1 MDTLTLKTLLVALAL
16 LPRFG
21 EDREAV
27 GKLVQE
33 EAIGRA
39 VLHAS
44 HGDPELASFL
54 LAWEDAETHGSLR
67 IHRGECYR
75 WECDH
80 GRARGPW
87 QLHQN
92 MMSAPRWALMIGV
105 ENTEAQA
112 EQAARMAQ
120 WALRDCHA
128 QGDDRIVKAFRRL
141 GARGCNEPLKGEQDR
156 LAAFKLVRA
165 KL

>member
-1 MDTLTLKTLLVALAL
+1 MTLKAILIALAL

-27 GKLVQE
+27 GKVVQE
-33 EAIGRA
+33 EAIARGVLRA
-39 VLHAS
+39 S
-44 HGDPELASFL
+44 KGDKDLAAFL

-80 GRARGPW
+80 GRARSPW
-87 QLHQN
+87 QLHRN
-92 MMSAPRWALMIGV
+92 AMSAQRWKLMNGV
-105 ENTEAQA
+105 ENTQAQA
-112 EQAARMAQ
+112 DQAAGMAR
-120 WALRDCHA
+120 WALRACNA
-128 QGDDRIVKAFRRL
+128 KGDDRIVMAFRRL
-141 GARGCNEPLKGEQDR
+141 GALGCNEPLAGEQER
-156 LAAFKLVRA
+156 LATFKRVRA